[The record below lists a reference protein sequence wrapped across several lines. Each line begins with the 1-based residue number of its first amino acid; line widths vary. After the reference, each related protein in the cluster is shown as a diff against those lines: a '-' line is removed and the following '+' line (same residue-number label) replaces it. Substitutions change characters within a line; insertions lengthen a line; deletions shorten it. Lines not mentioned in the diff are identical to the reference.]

1 MKTISRAALMVA
13 ASIFI
18 LPLSA
23 RSEIRAKSFEL
34 TPFVGYNF
42 FENSQNLKDR
52 PIWGGRVG
60 YNFTKNFGVEG
71 VVEFIHSNVDDKTI
85 IGAKEGQY
93 RSPMDSVNLTY
104 YHIDAVYHFMPDR
117 AFTPFVVAGFGGAH
131 YSPDISDKDMAAFN
145 VGAGAKYQ
153 VTDNVAFRM
162 DVRDYIVTEIFQE
175 TYHNLG
181 VTAGLTFS
189 FGGQE
194 KPEPEKIARYEA
206 PPEPVVVP
214 APAPKLEE
222 EVIVLVF
229 EDIYFDFDKSTL
241 TKEAQAILKKNIR
254 ILQEN
259 PQTAIRIKGYTS
271 AAGSEAYNQKLSE
284 RRANA
289 VKTYLVNEGGMTPDR
304 FVAIGYG
311 ETTPIV
317 HETAPEDIRSP
328 AAKANMRVLFEII
341 LK

>member
-1 MKTISRAALMVA
+1 MKTVNRAALMVA

-23 RSEIRAKSFEL
+23 RSEIRAQSFEL

-42 FENSQNLKDR
+42 FEEDQNLEDK
-52 PIWGGRVG
+52 PLWGGRVG

-71 VVEFIHSNVDDKTI
+71 VVEFINSQVDDRTI
-85 IGAKEGQY
+85 MGAEEGQY
-93 RSPMDSVNLTY
+93 RSPMDDVDLVY
-104 YHIDAVYHFMPDR
+104 YHIDAVYHFMPDN

-131 YSPDISDKDMAAFN
+131 YSPDISTHDMAAFN
-145 VGAGAKYQ
+145 LGAGAKYRL
-153 VTDNVAFRM
+153 TDNVAFRM

-175 TYHNLG
+175 TYHNIG
-181 VTAGLTFS
+181 VTAGVTFS

-194 KPEPEKIARYEA
+194 KPEPAKVERYEEQPEAVIA
-206 PPEPVVVP
+206 PTPVP
-214 APAPKLEE
+214 
-222 EVIVLVF
+222 EVIVLAF

-241 TKEAQAILKKNIR
+241 TNEAQALLKKNIR

-259 PQTAIRIKGYTS
+259 PNTAIRISGYTS
-271 AAGSEAYNQKLSE
+271 AAGSDAYNRKLSE

-289 VKTYLVNEGGMTPDR
+289 VKEYLVNEGGMASDR
-304 FVAIGYG
+304 FVTIGYG
-311 ETTPIV
+311 ETKPLI
-317 HETAPEDIRSP
+317 HETAPKDINSP

-341 LK
+341 VR